1 MMAGDEGLD
10 QQIAIRLT
18 SADLDRLE
26 ALAEK
31 IPVASRNAIAR
42 AALRIGLEAIE
53 KDPTHLFAGAK
64 KSRARKR

>member
-1 MMAGDEGLD
+1 MAGNEGLD

-42 AALRIGLEAIE
+42 AALRIGLEALE
-53 KDPTHLFAGAK
+53 KDPTRIFAGVK